1 MHYINTYQSS
11 EPQRGIGHMPK
22 RGCDIKNCEI
32 GRFFKLHSKGLCEVI
47 SFTVPRKS
55 DLFQEDIYPDTAS
68 SIPALT
74 ADEWISGIDREPV
87 LISLKNG
94 TLSSASSG
102 SSSSGAAAAPFKKPD
117 ALKSANSSHSNGI
130 GKNKPPVLEK
140 SKPAGG
146 SVNSKIANFQFTKE
160 SPPVT
165 PSSLTSNNSHSYPSS
180 NNHTNGNSYSG
191 NHSANSTAQPAN
203 AQFTDL
209 VEELK
214 MMKGIII
221 KHENRIR
228 ELEKKL
234 VDQSNKGT
242 NHYSKPALK
251 GYHDSAGFLPDEV

>member
-1 MHYINTYQSS
+1 
-11 EPQRGIGHMPK
+11 MPK